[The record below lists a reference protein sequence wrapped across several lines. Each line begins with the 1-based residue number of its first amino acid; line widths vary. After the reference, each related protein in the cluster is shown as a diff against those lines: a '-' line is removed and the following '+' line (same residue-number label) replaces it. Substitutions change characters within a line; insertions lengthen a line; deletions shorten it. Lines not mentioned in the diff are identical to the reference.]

1 MLFVRMGIMLVVALY
16 TSRIVLQQLGI
27 ADFGIYNVVAGI
39 VMLMGFFNGSLA
51 QGVQRF
57 LNYYLAQGDF
67 KALNQVYSAS
77 VVIAVLLAVIVFILG
92 ETLGIWFLNNY
103 MNIPHDRVIAANFV
117 FQFALI
123 LIVSSIFQ
131 IPHIGLLM
139 AHENMGTYAVISI
152 SYSILQCICAYC
164 LSFYE
169 YDKLILYSVIT
180 AGVTIIISIVY
191 KIYCNLKYPEA
202 RFQLHKQTAIY
213 RELLTF
219 SGWNI
224 LGNSAYA
231 INLQGINII
240 LNIFFGPS
248 MNAARAIAMQI
259 GTKIDELSGNVQMAS
274 NPQIVHHYA
283 KGEFE
288 ALQSLMMNNFKWNF
302 YLLWII
308 GLPLFLELD
317 YVLEAWLGIVP
328 QSTLLFTSIIIS
340 RCLIKSFEKPLVS
353 TIFATGRTKYMMIGV
368 SITIFIELLIVYLVL
383 YLGAEAYWAFFLEA
397 GAVFV
402 YVIFYMIYLRI
413 IGLFS
418 FQRFMKQV
426 LFPLLLISILSLP
439 FTYLVYQFPGRSF
452 CHLILTCLTSDII
465 TCTCIFFIGLN
476 KLERQQVIS
485 KIRGYAK

>member
-1 MLFVRMGIMLVVALY
+1 MGIMLVVALY

-317 YVLEAWLGIVP
+317 YVFVACLGLWIVTLF
-328 QSTLLFTSIIIS
+328 STLSRLKEVGIRKVLGANKSSLFFVLTKELMLLTVLASIIGIPVSAVLMEGWLETYAFHIS
-340 RCLIKSFEKPLVS
+340 LSWWIYAVTFVLLL
-353 TIFATGRTKYMMIGV
+353 MI
-368 SITIFIELLIVYLVL
+368 
-383 YLGAEAYWAFFLEA
+383 AFLT
-397 GAVFV
+397 VFQQV
-402 YVIFYMIYLRI
+402 WRI
-413 IGLFS
+413 IRLKPM
-418 FQRFMKQV
+418 R
-426 LFPLLLISILSLP
+426 ILK
-439 FTYLVYQFPGRSF
+439 Y
-452 CHLILTCLTSDII
+452 
-465 TCTCIFFIGLN
+465 
-476 KLERQQVIS
+476 E
-485 KIRGYAK
+485 

>member
-1 MLFVRMGIMLVVALY
+1 MGIMFVVSLY
-16 TSRIVLQQLGI
+16 TSRIILQQLGI
-27 ADFGIYNVVAGI
+27 ADFGIYNVVAGV
-39 VMLMGFFNGSLA
+39 VMLMNFFNGSLA

-57 LNYYLAQGDF
+57 LNYYLIQEDF
-67 KALNQVYSAS
+67 KILNQVYSAS

-92 ETLGIWFLNNY
+92 ETLGIWFLNNC

-117 FQFALI
+117 FQFALV

-139 AHENMGTYAVISI
+139 AHEDMGTYAVISI
-152 SYSILQCICAYC
+152 TYSILQCICAYC

-180 AGVTIIISIVY
+180 AGVTMIISIVY
-191 KIYCNLKYPEA
+191 KIYCNLKYSEA
-202 RFQLHKQTAIY
+202 HFQFHKQVVIY

-240 LNIFFGPS
+240 LNIFFGPTV
-248 MNAARAIAMQI
+248 NAARAIAMQI

-288 ALQSLMMNNFKWNF
+288 ALQLLMMNNFKWNF
-302 YLLWII
+302 YLLWMI

-328 QSTLLFTSIIIS
+328 QSTLLFTSIIII
-340 RCLIKSFEKPLVS
+340 RCLVKSFEKPLVS
-353 TIFATGRTKYMMIGV
+353 TIFATGRTKCMMIGA

-383 YLGAEAYWAFFLEA
+383 CLGAEAYWAFFLEV
-397 GAVFV
+397 GAVFI
-402 YVIFYMIYLRI
+402 YVVFYMIYLRTI
-413 IGLFS
+413 DLFS
-418 FQRFMKQV
+418 FQKFMKQV
-426 LFPLLLISILSLP
+426 LFPLLLISIFSLP
-439 FTYLVYQFPGRSF
+439 LTYFVYRFPGRSF
-452 CHLILTCLTSDII
+452 GHLVLTCLTSVVM
-465 TCTCIFFIGLN
+465 TCAWIFLIGLN

-485 KIRGYAK
+485 AIRAYIKF

>member
-1 MLFVRMGIMLVVALY
+1 MGIMLVVTLY

-27 ADFGIYNVVAGI
+27 VDFGIYNVVAGV

-77 VVIAVLLAVIVFILG
+77 VVIAVLLAVIIFVLG
-92 ETLGIWFLNNY
+92 ETLGVWFLNNY
-103 MNIPHDRVIAANFV
+103 MSIPHNRVIAANFV

-139 AHENMGTYAVISI
+139 AHENMGIYAVISI

-169 YDKLILYSVIT
+169 YDKLILYSIIT

-191 KIYCNLKYPEA
+191 KIYCNWKYPEA
-202 RFQLHKQTAIY
+202 RFLFHKQVVIY

-240 LNIFFGPS
+240 LNIYFGPS

-259 GTKIDELSGNVQMAS
+259 GAKIDELSGNVQMAS

-302 YLLWII
+302 YLLWMI

-328 QSTLLFTSIIIS
+328 QSTLLFTSIMIS

-353 TIFATGRTKYMMIGV
+353 TIFATGHTKYMMIGV

-383 YLGAEAYWAFFLEA
+383 YLGAKAYWAFFLEA

-452 CHLILTCLTSDII
+452 CHLVLTCLTSVTI

-476 KLERQQVIS
+476 ELERQQVIS
-485 KIRGYAK
+485 KICIYIKIR

>member
-1 MLFVRMGIMLVVALY
+1 MHSNKKQILVNTIMLFVRMGIMLVVALY

-308 GLPLFLELD
+308 G
-317 YVLEAWLGIVP
+317 WLGIVP

-452 CHLILTCLTSDII
+452 CHLILTCLTSVII